1 MVTQGSQVL
10 KLFQKLALFIP
21 ILFLIGLFNYAVD
34 PAYLFKPKVYEKGL
48 ADMLLNKRTVTN
60 VTNYNERI
68 MQKFYIMGLNEK
80 KDLVVMGSSRS
91 FLIGNKIFP
100 NKNMFNSAVSGAV
113 LEDDMAI
120 YQMYRKKNL
129 LPKAILL
136 NLDPW
141 MLNRNNSELRW
152 QFLAPEYSE
161 LAKVIGVDAGPVSDV
176 QFRQYLEL
184 VSPSY
189 LQSAI
194 RVFKR
199 TGGRLFEG
207 DPDQADDR
215 LVKYPD
221 GTLRYHD
228 VAKTRSVEVVR
239 AMAQAYEEFNRP
251 YHLRYFDKLDIK
263 AMEDLE
269 KFIKLIKADGV
280 ELVIFLPAY
289 HPIAYDI
296 LMKDQFNRNI
306 MKAQEFYKDLAQRYD
321 IEVVGSYNPSDD
333 GLVETDFYDAMH
345 LRPEGV
351 QKVLNGIKTLK

>member
-1 MVTQGSQVL
+1 M
-10 KLFQKLALFIP
+10 LFTP
-21 ILFLIGLFNYAVD
+21 ILLLIGIFNYAVD

-48 ADMLLNKRTVTN
+48 ADMLLNKRTITN

-68 MQKFYIMGLNEK
+68 MQKFYIMGLQER
-80 KDLVVMGSSRS
+80 KDLIVMGSSRA
-91 FLIGNKIFP
+91 FLIGNTIFP
-100 NKNMFNSAVSGAV
+100 NRNMFNSAVSGAV

-129 LPKAILL
+129 LPKTIIL

-141 MLNRNNSELRW
+141 MLNKNNSEMRW
-152 QFLAPEYSE
+152 QFLAPEFSE
-161 LAKVIGVDAGPVSDV
+161 LARIIGVDAGPVSNIE
-176 QFRQYLEL
+176 FRQYIEL
-184 VSPSY
+184 FSPSY

-194 RVFKR
+194 RVFKK
-199 TGGRLFEG
+199 TGRYFTG
-207 DPDQADDR
+207 DPEQADDK

-221 GTLRYHD
+221 GTIRYHD

-239 AMAQAYEEFNRP
+239 AMAQAYEQFNVP
-251 YHLRYFDKLDIK
+251 YHLRYFDKLDTK
-263 AMEDLE
+263 AMENLE

-280 ELVIFLPAY
+280 NLVIFLPAY

-306 MKAQEFYKDLAQRYD
+306 MKAQEFYKDLAKRYD

-333 GLVETDFYDAMH
+333 GLLETDFYDAMH

-351 QKVLNGIKTLK
+351 KKMLGHITLPQ